1 MHMNKYTED
10 EEKAPLLG
18 SWTAWYVLV
27 LVVLMLLIACF
38 YWITKNYS

>member
-1 MHMNKYTED
+1 MQQNKDIQD

-18 SWTAWYVLV
+18 SWTRWYVLV
-27 LVVLMLLIACF
+27 ILVLLLLIACF